1 MNTVKGGERQKSGGT
16 TTRHGLRKGKLVITE
31 QARRVDYAWVSGDTQ
46 KAVSM
51 SDLYGKRLG
60 RFSPKKT
67 QLLKHSTGL
76 LVNLERLT
84 AILHT
89 TTAVR
94 VGGSILAEV

>member
-1 MNTVKGGERQKSGGT
+1 MNTVKGGERQKSDGT
-16 TTRHGLRKGKLVITE
+16 TTRHGLRKGIFVITE
-31 QARRVDYAWVSGDTQ
+31 QAKRVDYAWVSGDTQ

-51 SDLYGKRLG
+51 SNLNEKRLG

-67 QLLKHSTGL
+67 QLLKHSIGL
-76 LVNLERLT
+76 LGNLERLT
-84 AILHT
+84 AMPHT